1 MRFPALLAGVMLLAA
16 GAAAAQ
22 DRTPEQRQTLT
33 ALARVMGE
41 SQGLRQACLGAAD
54 QHWRTRLTGM
64 IDNEQADEAFANA
77 LTGSF
82 NAGLAAA
89 RKGFV
94 DCSPATRAAQ
104 FDVAERGR
112 ALAERLARVQRRVPG
127 WMPSL
132 PDETA
137 EEVTADTSPR

>member
-1 MRFPALLAGVMLLAA
+1 MRLPALLASLIFLAA
-16 GAAAAQ
+16 GPAAAQ

-41 SQGLRQACLGAAD
+41 SQALRQVCLGAAD
-54 QHWRTRLTGM
+54 QHWRTRLTGL
-64 IDNEQADEAFANA
+64 IDNEQADEAFAEA

-82 NAGLAAA
+82 NAGLAAS
-89 RKGFV
+89 RKGFL

-104 FDVAERGR
+104 YDVAERGR

-132 PDETA
+132 PEEAA